1 MTPLDE
7 QLERLLSEQHDGDT
21 TARQLAELRRVLAQ
35 DPQAAK
41 TARQYERLQLVLG
54 AWRALDPGVDW
65 QTLSQ
70 QTAQR
75 VEEEAQRLASAQ
87 VDARIESTA
96 AEAGPDRATEAGPD
110 RASDAASVLAS
121 DAPSVLAPGASSG
134 IARGDS
140 SEGASEAASEG
151 EGEPVGRFR
160 REFEAVD
167 ELVRGWAK
175 PRPEV
180 DWDGFKTRVS
190 SAVRQ
195 EALRQA
201 AERQAA
207 ERQAVE
213 RQAAERQAEKRKAV
227 ERPSWQ
233 ETGRQRL
240 APRRIWATPLR
251 RVAGWTITVAAPLAA
266 AAAIAIAVWWPRGE
280 LPAGGAATPSGRA
293 PIILVSLDA
302 PEATGQ
308 VQITFDLRP
317 GEGVA
322 EPNLSE
328 PVGSAIAMSAGGADA
343 GESFDDALFY

>member
-7 QLERLLSEQHDGDT
+7 QLERLLSERHDGDL
-21 TARQLAELRRVLAQ
+21 TAEQFEELRRVLAQ

-41 TARQYERLQLVLG
+41 TARQYERLQSVLD

-65 QTLSQ
+65 QSLSQ

-75 VEEEAQRLASAQ
+75 VEEEARRLASAQ
-87 VDARIESTA
+87 ADAKIDPTA
-96 AEAGPDRATEAGPD
+96 AEAGPDHATEA
-110 RASDAASVLAS
+110 
-121 DAPSVLAPGASSG
+121 APE
-134 IARGDS
+134 GD
-140 SEGASEAASEG
+140 G
-151 EGEPVGRFR
+151 EQVGRFR

-180 DWDGFKTRVS
+180 DWERFKARVS

-195 EALRQA
+195 EALREA

-207 ERQAVE
+207 ERQVVE
-213 RQAAERQAEKRKAV
+213 RQAAERQVEKRKAV
-227 ERPSWQ
+227 ERPSRQ

-240 APRRIWATPLR
+240 APRRTWATPLR

-266 AAAIAIAVWWPRGE
+266 AAAIAIAVWWPHGE
-280 LPAGGAATPSGRA
+280 LPAGGEATPSGRA

-308 VQITFDLRP
+308 VQITFDLTP

-322 EPNLSE
+322 EPSPSE

-343 GESFDDALFY
+343 GDSFDDALFY